1 MSAPFTRLSCG
12 LRVDPGVALSVEARV
27 RLTVELEGFLLKRKA
42 VVEGLLQGIL
52 KGSRSL
58 LKTQGGGGLLPVAI
72 RRPPSPVKTR
82 PNRWTEPREFTLSS
96 QSEALL
102 HRLKSYQGFLS
113 LFTTNYSFTLSY
125 SLNEL

>member
-58 LKTQGGGGLLPVAI
+58 LKTQGGGG
-72 RRPPSPVKTR
+72 
-82 PNRWTEPREFTLSS
+82 
-96 QSEALL
+96 
-102 HRLKSYQGFLS
+102 YFLWP
-113 LFTTNYSFTLSY
+113 YGDHQAP
-125 SLNEL
+125 